1 MQSTEQFGVKG
12 RNGTLLVMPDRI
24 VIKRKRS
31 FVALLGQ
38 GLSGDRAIEM
48 DRVAGV
54 QYKQATKL
62 MNGFIRFSLPGDPE
76 PKSGGFDAGQDEH
89 AVMFTIKQ
97 QPGFEH
103 AKRLVDRYC
112 AAAPAESPAPEG

>member
-1 MQSTEQFGVKG
+1 MQGTDQFGVRG

-48 DRVAGV
+48 DHLAGV
-54 QYKQATKL
+54 RYRPATRI
-62 MNGFIRFSLPGDPE
+62 MNGFIRFSLSGDPE
-76 PKSGGFDAGQDEH
+76 PKGGGFDAAQDEH
-89 AVMFTIKQ
+89 AVMFTVKQ

-103 AKRLVDRYC
+103 AKRLVDRYRE
-112 AAAPAESPAPEG
+112 ALRAESPAPGS